1 MEKQQPEHTEQE
13 SNAPANSGTPAAY
26 FVLVKKAGGSSGTE
40 HSMVVAKQE
49 LGGIGCLLEKSNR
62 LMPGTAS
69 HPFECHSGNVCVTLE
84 NQEMWNQFYKHGT
97 EMVLTKRGRRMFPY
111 CRFCILGL
119 DSLKNY
125 ILVMDIAPVDN
136 QRYKWNGQCWELNG
150 KAEPHVLGRVYIHPN
165 SPSSGSYWM
174 RQPITFHKLKLTNNT
189 LDQEGH
195 IILHSMH
202 RYLPRLHIIS
212 ADKSTDVISLS
223 GPNVHTFTFPQTEFV
238 AVTAYQNIKIT
249 QLKIDFNPFAKGFRD
264 EGLKSKPTRELR
276 HQGSESMDTGC
287 SDDSASCSSVATES
301 SDHLRFK
308 TEEESQMETEH
319 REKQGNTHKFP
330 NSSLDG
336 GLSNTED
343 EDFLEEDVP
352 KINNPCGEQRNMK
365 KRSTESILKCLP
377 NIYSTSPEDHE
388 EPFNIIVKEEPP
400 DDYEYNCA
408 ANSVD
413 LDCGELKCKEEE
425 EYLEPEEQH
434 DKTNC
439 ELINKTID
447 KNEEDATS
455 PAVSKPPL
463 KIPTEVA
470 PKAKMRQ
477 SIKVPVVYLEPCII
491 TKGTIKVS
499 EIPQKLLSPCR
510 RSGGPLPT
518 VVHSPV
524 SAEKRTCSPSS
535 AEKPEMENVDSTSE
549 CSKRKERSPAS
560 ERTENK
566 PHISTDENIPTAS
579 HSTLFGKS
587 SGEGFRFRKI
597 KYTEKALNST
607 LWMPLSRPYL
617 NSTENSPVLSNCFK
631 SARLSSKAFS
641 SGIWRPPD
649 GRTCSTGGTSVP
661 RTNCKSSP
669 MSAQQAIA
677 GACRRR
683 RTKKLRLSA
692 KSSHSVLGMSSLA
705 SSKHL
710 EREKTFQDASPDL
723 DDVEGVTFVSYAS
736 QDALQSH
743 LVEKVPEEQSNSI
756 SQIADPQ
763 ETEEEKIQRLEEQL
777 LKNLSHL
784 NPRVIMHPLLEQ
796 AGLKPSSLLSTGSLN
811 LKHLGVVI
819 SPSASIVR
827 TAQRDIL
834 KPSPIREVRDPL
846 EDVSFVSRTGKTNDF
861 TKLKGWKHK
870 LAQQSESSTSKQVE
884 ASTNLEAS
892 MKNRSVFSSDKLDEY
907 LENEEKIIKER
918 AALCMNKTSKV
929 VYEMPTKSSS
939 YIRTLDSVLKHQ
951 TTQANTRESSSSS
964 RTSVSPQSVPAG
976 SVSKSKKQSGMII
989 EHDSASK
996 EQRSV
1001 NVAKV
1006 ASTPAKSP
1014 AKSSRLRF
1022 SSASRRLPG
1031 ISKKQMKL
1039 MHLEN
1044 SALWSGKPRTYI
1056 TEERAEA
1063 SLVTLLTAQGSLS
1076 SRKRK
1081 MVSRQVPMCKNEFC
1095 RLGCICSSLSHVKQ
1109 PPSHCR
1115 KPKCMLTCKCPK
1127 QKVLVLKSFGRR
1139 KKQMNKALREDL
1151 IFYDALAE
1159 DEDWKPRA
1167 KKRKRKKMVEYAIP
1181 APEQPKRSYPMWVR
1195 EEGEVDPEP
1204 VYTAPH
1210 IETCHENKSQS
1221 LPVQSTPAS
1230 SPKLSEVDEKGLVYW
1245 YFESMMTCARVRV
1258 FERKDAGRSLTC
1270 TCSPTQCCKEGNSK
1284 VNNNWGVEACKLK
1297 CCSDC
1302 KSSKELDPEKM
1313 DDLED
1318 SSTSP
1323 NGVQM
1328 CKWKTKEK
1336 TDSPLPCNSPQGES
1350 SSFHPKEPP
1359 SSAQI
1364 KNTSKLIEIISDC
1377 NWESERTNIL
1387 EVLARYTANKGISEK
1402 IRIGNFLVEI
1412 ASNRGKGLDGPPGS
1426 THISSSIV
1434 KITQPADKEEDAKT
1448 SGCNISVQTAS
1459 KSSGLKQSDPRPIA
1473 PKEKLRI
1480 PANSILGSKE
1490 ITIIQLGSTVAR
1502 LQKAAS
1508 DSTARKNGLMQ
1519 FTRNTSG
1526 DTKLTLGQVG
1536 ALHPVNWVIS
1546 NLKKNVKSA
1555 DPVRWF
1561 TSSMAASSISAD
1573 LPSKHVTTCSTD
1585 PASEV
1590 SRDASNAV
1598 PFDQAKG
1605 NCTAPDNYT
1614 HLVIN
1619 KVGDVGKTKS
1629 CFSSLEPVSSNQQLG
1644 TLLCRV
1650 NMNAAAGSVS
1660 GICLPTPSQSSSA
1673 LPPILHPVS
1682 GIPTRGRPCS
1692 IPVKKYI
1699 RVPLKQ
1705 ISATQSIS
1713 PTVLEVPVV
1722 STSQAKFITVNDLGQ
1737 TINPRHLVPLQPMGL
1752 ALLQLPPGQKN
1763 VPSAIIT
1770 TEWPLKFVNPPS
1782 NSQSPKKADSK
1793 MANQDGNL
1801 EEQLIEPE
1809 EIHVADSD
1817 LIETTVSECVP
1828 DEDNGNAYPLTEVKQ
1843 GTECDVLP
1851 STPSVSEVDDELEDD
1866 STDHQNALEH
1876 IIPAELV
1883 DHSYTSEK
1891 QIMEEGRNENS
1902 LLENSITT
1910 EKGSVDKDTSES
1922 CHEVVDNEPDE
1933 RANWEE
1939 KNGVQ
1944 DEQMEVETE
1953 EKESWYETAPFKGE
1967 EDTLKDEENDEIN
1980 FDPTLLQYADIHTE
1994 SDKDTDSQ
2002 SDLEDGDIQT
2012 DAEEIDV
2019 EKMFD
2024 STSSE
2029 EAVDIETVEELSEKI
2044 NIARLIASASHHHKR
2059 KTKCHFHNPYLTRKS
2074 EEEYTKPKLKSSAH
2088 ISKKAKAQLDALV
2101 LYRTTHT
2108 VNERR
2113 RRSKIRDLFE
2123 RLKKVLGL
2131 RREDRASKY
2140 LILKKAFSEIQ
2151 NAQDYSDCLSAEKS
2165 IQTRRRDSLIRKVS
2179 QLTGKTEEVILKKL
2193 EYICAKQRAL
2203 DAEKKKLTQKA
2214 DDTRKKRSK
2223 GWNAGL
2229 SSSMDSLQKVAMDLR
2244 NQKPPN
2250 VVTQTSEQERPKTG
2264 TRKPLILTRKRSST
2278 ALDSSTTSIPVTGGN
2293 LLMTPQGQ
2301 VLTLKGPLISGQTS
2315 FFTAEGLLSENQSK
2329 GDDVTGT
2336 SIAGIASV
2344 TVQLQ
2349 GLPAPL
2355 QVNSF
2360 AIAGSLSS
2368 DQSASAQLSTKPGM
2382 EAVSSDSADMRQG
2395 NNAKSKAPAG
2405 SVGDEAPSFMMPRIV
2420 NVTSLAT
2427 GEAPLMSI
2435 EDMNNSY
2442 AFDTQPLDFSMKGR
2456 KRRILQERL
2465 SLTTS
2470 KRSSLSIV
2478 KNSSHP
2484 TGKSTV
2490 PDESEVTSCPF
2501 SSEAE
2506 ESVCAQTQQIVASH
2520 SVDADNISE
2529 LPKALDLSSL
2539 PDGTAISC
2547 TGQAWTQ
2554 EAAPGESS
2562 TVTEI
2567 MLGDKLE
2574 LQVIGGRMQT
2584 CGIDKAGQSDRDA
2597 ELSSSQLLEP
2607 LLKANGSAAGDMV
2620 DTEGYEPFTS
2630 LLNELAF
2637 LNQQFSDEENPDV
2650 SSVSDHNALGFID
2663 SGNQGDSM
2671 DELSLIHGPVLVD
2684 IDSTDGTTELKQV
2697 AGRESGGSTS
2707 PLVLQLEEEDLNV
2720 EQFLGNEMPV
2730 DSQSELDNGTLEL
2743 EGNSISGSSSSVNIS
2758 PPPLIHMKAT
2768 TSSANTGISSSL
2780 DMLWRPMPKL
2790 APLGIAWGAG
2800 KGVSSVQV
2808 ESRSEDSP
2816 ETNKP
2821 MPALARISSPQQNSM
2836 GGPEFASGEH

>member
-13 SNAPANSGTPAAY
+13 SSAPANPGTPAAY

-308 TEEESQMETEH
+308 TEESQMETEH

-343 EDFLEEDVP
+343 EDFVEEDVP

-510 RSGGPLPT
+510 KSGGPLPT

-535 AEKPEMENVDSTSE
+535 AEKPQVENVDSTSE
-549 CSKRKERSPAS
+549 CSRRKERSPAS

-579 HSTLFGKS
+579 HSTLSGKS

-1001 NVAKV
+1001 NVPKV

-1167 KKRKRKKMVEYAIP
+1167 KKRKRKKMVECAIP
-1181 APEQPKRSYPMWVR
+1181 APEQPKHSYPMWVR

-1434 KITQPADKEEDAKT
+1434 KITQPADKEEDAKN
-1448 SGCNISVQTAS
+1448 SACNISVQTAS
-1459 KSSGLKQSDPRPIA
+1459 KSSGLKQTDPRPIA

-1502 LQKAAS
+1502 LQKTAS

-1692 IPVKKYI
+1692 VPVKKYI

-1891 QIMEEGRNENS
+1891 QIMEEDRNENS

-1953 EKESWYETAPFKGE
+1953 EKESWYETTPFKRE

-2336 SIAGIASV
+2336 SIAG
-2344 TVQLQ
+2344 
-2349 GLPAPL
+2349 
-2355 QVNSF
+2355 
-2360 AIAGSLSS
+2360 
-2368 DQSASAQLSTKPGM
+2368 
-2382 EAVSSDSADMRQG
+2382 
-2395 NNAKSKAPAG
+2395 
-2405 SVGDEAPSFMMPRIV
+2405 DEAPSFMMPRIV

-2506 ESVCAQTQQIVASH
+2506 ESECAQTQQIVASR

-2539 PDGTAISC
+2539 PDGTAVSC

-2584 CGIDKAGQSDRDA
+2584 CSIDKAGQSDRDA

-2663 SGNQGDSM
+2663 SGNQGDSL

-2707 PLVLQLEEEDLNV
+2707 PLVLQLEEDDLNV
-2720 EQFLGNEMPV
+2720 EQLLGNEMPV